1 MKEPGKLNIIIFREN
16 IEDVYA
22 GIEYKAHSAE
32 ADAVIEFLG
41 RRFGAKIREGSAIGV
56 KPMSKFGSQR
66 LVSKAIQHA
75 IRRRLPSVT
84 LVHKGNIMKFTEGAF
99 RDWGYEIAKERFG
112 EHTVTEADGGKR
124 KEDAGKIMI
133 KDRIADSMFQQLL
146 LRPDEYSV
154 IASPN
159 LNGDY
164 LSDAT
169 AAQVGGLG
177 LAPGGNVGDG
187 YAVFE
192 ATHGTRHRGD
202 RARAPW
208 LDPSDRHDRVRQ
220 IHDPGGDDRPDQPDA
235 PLQDRGHRRPC
246 RVHAQP
252 QARDHRATRM
262 NTLVL
267 TKPLASVET
276 PLLAVLVAQG
286 SVPKIEENLQR
297 AIASGDYKGKKD
309 ETLLVYG
316 SGKAERVLLVGVGKV
331 SEITRTS
338 IRRAAAIA
346 AKRARSL
353 GTKTLALAI
362 AKEARGSL
370 GAAELAQV
378 AIEGAA
384 QGGWQFTE
392 LKKQPEDPK
401 PELESVEL
409 IVDAGDKDEAEAGRR
424 IGDAIA
430 AGYLLTRNLQMQPGN
445 VCTPRY
451 LAEQA
456 KKLAE
461 QHQFGVTILDLAQI
475 KKEGMGALLA
485 VAQGSAEEPRFIVL
499 EYSGGTGAPIALIGK
514 GVTFDSGGI
523 SIKPALNMED
533 MKFDK
538 SGATAVLGTFEVL
551 GRLKPKIN
559 VVGLIPATENL
570 PSGTAIKPGDVVKSH
585 LGKTIEIINT
595 DAEGRLILCDALSY
609 ARRFKPAAAID
620 AATLT
625 GAVVIA
631 LGHHAIGMLGND
643 EVLLAEVRDAGERAG
658 ERCWPLPLWDDYRE
672 LLKSD
677 VADIKNSGG
686 RAAGTIAGA
695 WFLREFV
702 DSFPWVHLDIA
713 GTAYLEGEGVS
724 HAKGP
729 TAIGVR
735 LFTEFLLKRAGA

>member
-1 MKEPGKLNIIIFREN
+1 MKTSI
-16 IEDVYA
+16 
-22 GIEYKAHSAE
+22 S
-32 ADAVIEFLG
+32 
-41 RRFGAKIREGSAIGV
+41 
-56 KPMSKFGSQR
+56 
-66 LVSKAIQHA
+66 
-75 IRRRLPSVT
+75 
-84 LVHKGNIMKFTEGAF
+84 
-99 RDWGYEIAKERFG
+99 
-112 EHTVTEADGGKR
+112 
-124 KEDAGKIMI
+124 
-133 KDRIADSMFQQLL
+133 
-146 LRPDEYSV
+146 
-154 IASPN
+154 
-159 LNGDY
+159 
-164 LSDAT
+164 
-169 AAQVGGLG
+169 
-177 LAPGGNVGDG
+177 
-187 YAVFE
+187 
-192 ATHGTRHRGD
+192 
-202 RARAPW
+202 
-208 LDPSDRHDRVRQ
+208 
-220 IHDPGGDDRPDQPDA
+220 
-235 PLQDRGHRRPC
+235 
-246 RVHAQP
+246 
-252 QARDHRATRM
+252 
-262 NTLVL
+262 
-267 TKPLASVET
+267 TKPLAGAET
-276 PLLAVLVAQG
+276 PLLAVIVVQGGAQPLKDA
-286 SVPKIEENLQR
+286 SLER
-297 AIASGDYKGKKD
+297 AFSTGDYKGKKD

-316 SGKAERVLLVGVGKV
+316 AGKAERVLLVGVGKAN
-331 SEITRTS
+331 EITRSS

-353 GTKTLALAI
+353 GTKTVAVAI
-362 AKEARGSL
+362 AKEASESL
-370 GAAELAQV
+370 GAAERAQV

-384 QGGWQFTE
+384 QGGWQFLE

-409 IVDAGDKDEAEAGRR
+409 IVDQADKDDAEAGRR

-430 AGYLLTRNLQMQPGN
+430 AGYLFTRNLQMQPGN
-445 VCTPRY
+445 VCTPTY

-456 KKLAE
+456 RTLAE
-461 QHQFGVTILDLAQI
+461 KHKFAVTILDLAQI

-485 VAQGSAEEPRFIVL
+485 VSQGSAEEPRFIVL
-499 EYSGGTGAPIALIGK
+499 EYQGGSGGGAPIALIGK

-570 PSGTAIKPGDVVKSH
+570 PSGTAVKPGDVVKSH

-625 GAVVIA
+625 GAVVVA
-631 LGHHAIGMLGND
+631 LGHHAIGMMGND
-643 EVLLAEVRDAGERAG
+643 EALLAEVRDAGERAG
-658 ERCWPLPLWDDYRE
+658 ERCWPLPLWDEYRE

-677 VADIKNSGG
+677 VADVKNSGG

-713 GTAYLEGEGVS
+713 GTAYLESEGMS

>member
-1 MKEPGKLNIIIFREN
+1 MK
-16 IEDVYA
+16 
-22 GIEYKAHSAE
+22 
-32 ADAVIEFLG
+32 
-41 RRFGAKIREGSAIGV
+41 
-56 KPMSKFGSQR
+56 
-66 LVSKAIQHA
+66 
-75 IRRRLPSVT
+75 T
-84 LVHKGNIMKFTEGAF
+84 LI
-99 RDWGYEIAKERFG
+99 
-112 EHTVTEADGGKR
+112 
-124 KEDAGKIMI
+124 
-133 KDRIADSMFQQLL
+133 S
-146 LRPDEYSV
+146 
-154 IASPN
+154 
-159 LNGDY
+159 
-164 LSDAT
+164 
-169 AAQVGGLG
+169 
-177 LAPGGNVGDG
+177 
-187 YAVFE
+187 
-192 ATHGTRHRGD
+192 
-202 RARAPW
+202 
-208 LDPSDRHDRVRQ
+208 
-220 IHDPGGDDRPDQPDA
+220 
-235 PLQDRGHRRPC
+235 
-246 RVHAQP
+246 
-252 QARDHRATRM
+252 
-262 NTLVL
+262 
-267 TKPLASVET
+267 TKPLPNVAT
-276 PLLAVLVAQG
+276 PLLALLVAQG
-286 SVPKIEENLQR
+286 SIPQVEESLDR
-297 AIASGDYKGKKD
+297 AVATGDYKGKKD

-316 SGKAERVLLVGVGKV
+316 GGKAQRILLVGVGKAGD
-331 SEITRTS
+331 ITRNS
-338 IRRAAAIA
+338 VRRAAAIA

-353 GTKTLALAI
+353 GTKAFALGI
-362 AKEARGSL
+362 AKEARHGL

-401 PELESVEL
+401 PELESLEL
-409 IVDAGDKDEAEAGRR
+409 IIDASDKEEAEAGRR

-430 AGYLLTRNLQMQPGN
+430 AGHLYTRNLQMQPGN
-445 VCTPRY
+445 VATPTY

-456 KKLAE
+456 RTLAAA
-461 QHQFGVTILDLAQI
+461 HGFSVTILDKAQI

-499 EYSGGTGAPIALIGK
+499 QYQGGTEGGAPVVLVGK

-643 EVLLAEVRDAGERAG
+643 DALLAEVRDAGERAG

-677 VADIKNSGG
+677 VADVKNSGG

-713 GTAYLEGEGVS
+713 GTAYLESEGAA

>member
-1 MKEPGKLNIIIFREN
+1 MKTSIATKGG
-16 IEDVYA
+16 A
-22 GIEYKAHSAE
+22 G
-32 ADAVIEFLG
+32 
-41 RRFGAKIREGSAIGV
+41 
-56 KPMSKFGSQR
+56 
-66 LVSKAIQHA
+66 
-75 IRRRLPSVT
+75 
-84 LVHKGNIMKFTEGAF
+84 
-99 RDWGYEIAKERFG
+99 
-112 EHTVTEADGGKR
+112 
-124 KEDAGKIMI
+124 
-133 KDRIADSMFQQLL
+133 
-146 LRPDEYSV
+146 
-154 IASPN
+154 
-159 LNGDY
+159 
-164 LSDAT
+164 
-169 AAQVGGLG
+169 GGL
-177 LAPGGNVGDG
+177 
-187 YAVFE
+187 
-192 ATHGTRHRGD
+192 
-202 RARAPW
+202 
-208 LDPSDRHDRVRQ
+208 
-220 IHDPGGDDRPDQPDA
+220 
-235 PLQDRGHRRPC
+235 
-246 RVHAQP
+246 
-252 QARDHRATRM
+252 
-262 NTLVL
+262 
-267 TKPLASVET
+267 ASAET
-276 PLLAVLVAQG
+276 PLLAIIVAQG
-286 SVPKIEENLQR
+286 GAQPLKDAALDR
-297 AIASGDYKGKKD
+297 AFATGDYTGKKD
-309 ETLLVYG
+309 ETLLLYG
-316 SGKAERVLLVGVGKV
+316 AGKAERLLLVGVGKTTEV
-331 SEITRTS
+331 TRS
-338 IRRAAAIA
+338 AIRRGAAIA
-346 AKRARSL
+346 AKRARGL
-353 GTKTLALAI
+353 RTKALSIAV
-362 AKEARGSL
+362 AKEARAGL

-378 AIEGAA
+378 VIEGAA

-401 PELESVEL
+401 PDLESIEL
-409 IVDAGDKDEAEAGRR
+409 IVDAGDKEEAEAGRR
-424 IGDAIA
+424 VGDAIA
-430 AGYLLTRNLQMQPGN
+430 AGYLFTRNLQMQPGN
-445 VCTPRY
+445 VCTPTY

-456 KKLAE
+456 RKLAE
-461 QHQFGVTILDLAQI
+461 QYKFGVTILDLAQI

-499 EYSGGTGAPIALIGK
+499 EYHGGTGAPIALIGK

-643 EVLLAEVRDAGERAG
+643 EALLAEVRDAGERAG

-677 VADIKNSGG
+677 VADVKNSGG

-702 DSFPWVHLDIA
+702 DGSFPWVHLDIA
-713 GTAYLEGEGVS
+713 GTAYLEGEGAS

>member
-1 MKEPGKLNIIIFREN
+1 MKSL
-16 IEDVYA
+16 
-22 GIEYKAHSAE
+22 
-32 ADAVIEFLG
+32 
-41 RRFGAKIREGSAIGV
+41 
-56 KPMSKFGSQR
+56 MS
-66 LVSKAIQHA
+66 
-75 IRRRLPSVT
+75 
-84 LVHKGNIMKFTEGAF
+84 
-99 RDWGYEIAKERFG
+99 
-112 EHTVTEADGGKR
+112 
-124 KEDAGKIMI
+124 
-133 KDRIADSMFQQLL
+133 
-146 LRPDEYSV
+146 
-154 IASPN
+154 
-159 LNGDY
+159 
-164 LSDAT
+164 
-169 AAQVGGLG
+169 
-177 LAPGGNVGDG
+177 
-187 YAVFE
+187 
-192 ATHGTRHRGD
+192 
-202 RARAPW
+202 
-208 LDPSDRHDRVRQ
+208 
-220 IHDPGGDDRPDQPDA
+220 
-235 PLQDRGHRRPC
+235 
-246 RVHAQP
+246 
-252 QARDHRATRM
+252 
-262 NTLVL
+262 
-267 TKPLASVET
+267 TKPLESVET
-276 PLLAVLVAQG
+276 PLLALIVAQG
-286 SVPKIEENLQR
+286 STTAIDPGVER
-297 AIASGDYKGKKD
+297 AVAAGDYKGKKD

-316 SGKAERVLLVGVGKV
+316 SGKAQRILLVGIGKTN
-331 SEITRTS
+331 EITRSS

-346 AKRARSL
+346 ARRARGL
-353 GTKTLALAI
+353 GTKTFSLAVT
-362 AKEARGSL
+362 KEARGSL

-378 AIEGAA
+378 LIEGAA

-401 PELESVEL
+401 PDIESVEL
-409 IVDAGDKDEAEAGRR
+409 VIEAADKEQAERGRR

-430 AGYLLTRNLQMQPGN
+430 AGYLFTRNLQMLPGN
-445 VCTPRY
+445 VCTPSY

-456 KKLAE
+456 QKLAAL
-461 QHQFGVTILDLAQI
+461 HGFKATVLDKAQI

-499 EYSGGTGAPIALIGK
+499 EYQGGGTGAPIALIGK

-523 SIKPALNMED
+523 SIKPAANMED

-538 SGATAVLGTFEVL
+538 SGATAVLGAFEVL

-570 PSGTAIKPGDVVKSH
+570 PSGTAMKPGDVVKSH

-609 ARRFKPAAAID
+609 ARRFKPVAAID

-643 EVLLAEVRDAGERAG
+643 EPLLAEVRDAGERAG

-677 VADIKNSGG
+677 VADVKNSGG

-702 DSFPWVHLDIA
+702 DGFPWVHLDIA
-713 GTAYLEGEGVS
+713 GTAYLEGEGPS

>member
-1 MKEPGKLNIIIFREN
+1 MKT
-16 IEDVYA
+16 
-22 GIEYKAHSAE
+22 
-32 ADAVIEFLG
+32 
-41 RRFGAKIREGSAIGV
+41 
-56 KPMSKFGSQR
+56 
-66 LVSKAIQHA
+66 LVS
-75 IRRRLPSVT
+75 
-84 LVHKGNIMKFTEGAF
+84 
-99 RDWGYEIAKERFG
+99 
-112 EHTVTEADGGKR
+112 
-124 KEDAGKIMI
+124 
-133 KDRIADSMFQQLL
+133 
-146 LRPDEYSV
+146 
-154 IASPN
+154 
-159 LNGDY
+159 
-164 LSDAT
+164 
-169 AAQVGGLG
+169 
-177 LAPGGNVGDG
+177 
-187 YAVFE
+187 
-192 ATHGTRHRGD
+192 TR
-202 RARAPW
+202 
-208 LDPSDRHDRVRQ
+208 
-220 IHDPGGDDRPDQPDA
+220 
-235 PLQDRGHRRPC
+235 
-246 RVHAQP
+246 
-252 QARDHRATRM
+252 
-262 NTLVL
+262 
-267 TKPLASVET
+267 PLANLET
-276 PLLAVLVAQG
+276 PLLAVVVAQG
-286 SVPKIEENLQR
+286 SAPPVQDASLDR

-316 SGKAERVLLVGVGKV
+316 SGKPSRILLVGVGKPGD
-331 SEITRTS
+331 ITRNS
-338 IRRAAAIA
+338 IRRASAIA
-346 AKRARSL
+346 ARRARSL
-353 GTKTLALAI
+353 GTKSLALAVSQ
-362 AKEARGSL
+362 EARGGL

-378 AIEGAA
+378 VVEGVA

-401 PELESVEL
+401 PEIET
-409 IVDAGDKDEAEAGRR
+409 VDLVVDVPDKTAAEAGRR

-430 AGYLLTRNLQMQPGN
+430 AGYLFTRNLQMQPGN
-445 VCTPRY
+445 VCTPSY

-456 KKLAE
+456 RKLGAA
-461 QHQFGVTILDLAQI
+461 HGFSVTILDKAQI

-499 EYSGGTGAPIALIGK
+499 EYQGGSGAPVALIGK

-538 SGATAVLGTFEVL
+538 SGATAVLGAFEVL

-609 ARRFKPAAAID
+609 ARRYKPAAAID
-620 AATLT
+620 VATLT

-643 EVLLAEVRDAGERAG
+643 ETLLAEVRDAGERAG
-658 ERCWPLPLWDDYRE
+658 ERCWPLPLWEEYRE

-677 VADIKNSGG
+677 VADVRNSGG
-686 RAAGTIAGA
+686 RSAGTIAGA

-713 GTAYLEGEGVS
+713 GTAYLEGEAVA

>member
-1 MKEPGKLNIIIFREN
+1 MKSL
-16 IEDVYA
+16 
-22 GIEYKAHSAE
+22 
-32 ADAVIEFLG
+32 
-41 RRFGAKIREGSAIGV
+41 
-56 KPMSKFGSQR
+56 MS
-66 LVSKAIQHA
+66 
-75 IRRRLPSVT
+75 
-84 LVHKGNIMKFTEGAF
+84 
-99 RDWGYEIAKERFG
+99 
-112 EHTVTEADGGKR
+112 
-124 KEDAGKIMI
+124 
-133 KDRIADSMFQQLL
+133 
-146 LRPDEYSV
+146 
-154 IASPN
+154 
-159 LNGDY
+159 
-164 LSDAT
+164 
-169 AAQVGGLG
+169 
-177 LAPGGNVGDG
+177 
-187 YAVFE
+187 
-192 ATHGTRHRGD
+192 
-202 RARAPW
+202 
-208 LDPSDRHDRVRQ
+208 
-220 IHDPGGDDRPDQPDA
+220 
-235 PLQDRGHRRPC
+235 
-246 RVHAQP
+246 
-252 QARDHRATRM
+252 
-262 NTLVL
+262 
-267 TKPLASVET
+267 TKPLESVET
-276 PLLAVLVAQG
+276 PLLALIVAQG
-286 SVPKIEENLQR
+286 STTAIDPGVER
-297 AIASGDYKGKKD
+297 AVAAGDYKGKKD

-316 SGKAERVLLVGVGKV
+316 SGKAQRILLVGIGKTN
-331 SEITRTS
+331 EITRSS

-346 AKRARSL
+346 ARRARGL
-353 GTKTLALAI
+353 GTKTFSLAVT
-362 AKEARGSL
+362 KEARGSL

-378 AIEGAA
+378 LIEGAA

-401 PELESVEL
+401 PDIESVEL
-409 IVDAGDKDEAEAGRR
+409 VIEAADKEQAARGRR

-430 AGYLLTRNLQMQPGN
+430 AGYLFTRNLQMLPGN
-445 VCTPRY
+445 VCTPSY

-456 KKLAE
+456 QKLAAA
-461 QHQFGVTILDLAQI
+461 HGFKATVLDKAQI

-499 EYSGGTGAPIALIGK
+499 EYQGGGTGAPIALIGK

-523 SIKPALNMED
+523 SIKPAANMED

-538 SGATAVLGTFEVL
+538 SGATAVLGAFEVL

-609 ARRFKPAAAID
+609 ARRFKPVAAID

-643 EVLLAEVRDAGERAG
+643 EPLLAEVRDAGERAG

-677 VADIKNSGG
+677 VADVKNSGG

-702 DSFPWVHLDIA
+702 DGFPWVHLDIA
-713 GTAYLEGEGVS
+713 GTAYLEGEGPS

>member
-1 MKEPGKLNIIIFREN
+1 MK
-16 IEDVYA
+16 
-22 GIEYKAHSAE
+22 
-32 ADAVIEFLG
+32 
-41 RRFGAKIREGSAIGV
+41 
-56 KPMSKFGSQR
+56 
-66 LVSKAIQHA
+66 
-75 IRRRLPSVT
+75 T
-84 LVHKGNIMKFTEGAF
+84 LI
-99 RDWGYEIAKERFG
+99 
-112 EHTVTEADGGKR
+112 
-124 KEDAGKIMI
+124 
-133 KDRIADSMFQQLL
+133 S
-146 LRPDEYSV
+146 
-154 IASPN
+154 
-159 LNGDY
+159 
-164 LSDAT
+164 
-169 AAQVGGLG
+169 
-177 LAPGGNVGDG
+177 
-187 YAVFE
+187 
-192 ATHGTRHRGD
+192 
-202 RARAPW
+202 
-208 LDPSDRHDRVRQ
+208 
-220 IHDPGGDDRPDQPDA
+220 
-235 PLQDRGHRRPC
+235 
-246 RVHAQP
+246 
-252 QARDHRATRM
+252 
-262 NTLVL
+262 
-267 TKPLASVET
+267 TKPLGSVET

-286 SVPKIEENLQR
+286 STAAIDPDVQR
-297 AIASGDYKGKKD
+297 AVATGDYKGKKD

-316 SGKAERVLLVGVGKV
+316 SGKAQRILLVSVGKG
-331 SEITRTS
+331 SEITRS
-338 IRRAAAIA
+338 AVRRAAAIA
-346 AKRARSL
+346 AKRTRSL
-353 GTKTLALAI
+353 GTTTFSLAVT
-362 AKEARGSL
+362 KEARGSL

-378 AIEGAA
+378 LIEGAA

-401 PELESVEL
+401 PDLESVEL
-409 IVDAGDKDEAEAGRR
+409 VIDAGDKTAAEAGRR

-430 AGYLLTRNLQMQPGN
+430 AGYLFTRNLQMQPGN
-445 VCTPRY
+445 VCTPSY
-451 LAEQA
+451 LAEEA
-456 KKLAE
+456 RKLAAA
-461 QHQFGVTILDLAQI
+461 HGFKATILDKAQI

-499 EYSGGTGAPIALIGK
+499 EYAGGSGPPVALIGK

-523 SIKPALNMED
+523 SIKPASNMED

-609 ARRFKPAAAID
+609 ARRFKPVAAID

-643 EVLLAEVRDAGERAG
+643 EGLLAEVRDAGERAG
-658 ERCWPLPLWDDYRE
+658 ERCWPLPLWEEYRE

-677 VADIKNSGG
+677 VADVKNSGG
-686 RAAGTIAGA
+686 RSAGTIAGA

-713 GTAYLEGEGVS
+713 GTAYLEGESAS

-729 TAIGVR
+729 TGIGVR